1 MGINFVAIVWGVYFG
16 ICCRNTGK
24 VEFLQLQEWRE
35 KRQLGLWSGW
45 NSSLQTDPAVNLRLN
60 FWVVC
65 NLKLIVTWDVQRVGI
80 RMCVFF
86 PPLLSAGFELNFHGV
101 WPVLATAGG
110 EGTEGLSSS
119 YFWSG
124 TTVENKAWVFQRGKC
139 MSLFQCNLFV
149 FLSVITIFALGEVV
163 GPGTLSPA

>member
-1 MGINFVAIVWGVYFG
+1 MVDFQQVTFNLVVRNHTCTLSIQSKYGNQFCSYSMRGVFWYLLQKYRKGGVFTVA
-16 ICCRNTGK
+16 RMT
-24 VEFLQLQEWRE
+24 RA

-86 PPLLSAGFELNFHGV
+86 PPLLSAEFPWSLACAGHSWRWGHGGV
-101 WPVLATAGG
+101 EQQLFLKWYHGG
-110 EGTEGLSSS
+110 EQGLGISEGQVHVSFS
-119 YFWSG
+119 
-124 TTVENKAWVFQRGKC
+124 
-139 MSLFQCNLFV
+139 M
-149 FLSVITIFALGEVV
+149 
-163 GPGTLSPA
+163 